1 MKLKNVSQQPARFGN
16 PHGGRASYTRD
27 KQQQQ
32 NTTMI
37 LHTITCTAFV
47 PAYNAYEQFT
57 RHLIRNR
64 RLTERGIERML
75 RNGCEEFAAQP
86 GINVISVQTAIF
98 CK

>member
-1 MKLKNVSQQPARFGN
+1 
-16 PHGGRASYTRD
+16 
-27 KQQQQ
+27 
-32 NTTMI
+32 MI

-57 RHLIRNR
+57 RHLTRSR

-75 RNGCEEFAAQP
+75 RNGCKEFAAQP
-86 GINVISVQTAIF
+86 GINVISVQTAIY